1 MAARVLVVFLL
12 FFLAQ
17 IAVETAL
24 LLINLRHVAR
34 ARGVPPA
41 LAGLVDPALA
51 ERSRAYTLANGRLG
65 LVEGLVGAGLTLALL
80 LSGVLPWLDG
90 ALLRRGVEGAH
101 RFVAFLAALSLA
113 ASVAAVPFGLYRTFV
128 LESRF
133 GFNRT
138 TARTWVVDRI
148 KSLLVQAAIGVP
160 LLYAVY
166 GFMRFTGPHWWIW
179 LFAFLVLF
187 QLFILWLY
195 PAVIAPLFNHFA
207 ALPDGALRERLE
219 AIARDAGFRNRGLFV
234 MDASRRSGHS
244 NAYFT
249 GILRPRIVL
258 FDTLVERMS
267 VDEAASVLAHE
278 IGHYRAHHVQRRLAI
293 GIAATFIAL
302 FVLSRL
308 VPWPPLH
315 QAFGFGAPT
324 LHGAVALLTLGG
336 GAFVFWLQPLT
347 SLMSRR
353 HEYEADRFAVRLAG
367 APEALKTA
375 LLRLTGEN
383 LSNLHPH
390 PWYSAW
396 HYSHPVLAE
405 RLAAIDRATVAAPQ
419 AAGST

>member
-1 MAARVLVVFLL
+1 MADRVLAIFVL

-17 IAVETAL
+17 VGVETAL
-24 LLINLRHVAR
+24 LVLNLLHVAR

-41 LAGLVDPALA
+41 LAGLVDPATA

-65 LVEGLVGAGLTLALL
+65 LVEGLFGAALTLALL

-90 ALLRRGVEGAH
+90 ALAGLGAEGAH
-101 RFVAFLAALSLA
+101 RFVAFLVALSLA
-113 ASVAAVPFGLYRTFV
+113 ASVAGVPFGLYRTFV
-128 LESRF
+128 LEARF

-138 TARTWVVDRI
+138 TPRTWLADRA
-148 KSLLVQAAIGVP
+148 KSLLVQSVLGVP

-166 GFMRFTGPHWWIW
+166 AFMRFTGPLWWIW
-179 LFAFLVLF
+179 LFGFLVLF
-187 QLFILWLY
+187 QFLVLWLY
-195 PAVIAPLFNHFA
+195 PAVIAPLFNHFSP
-207 ALPDGALRERLE
+207 LPDGALRERLE
-219 AIARDAGFRNRGLFV
+219 ALARDAGFRNRGLFV

-258 FDTLVERMS
+258 FDTLVARMS

-278 IGHYRAHHVQRRLAI
+278 IGHYRAHHVQRRLAL
-293 GIAATFIAL
+293 GVAATLATL

-315 QAFGFGAPT
+315 EAFGFAGPT
-324 LHGAVALLTLGG
+324 LHGAVALLGLGG
-336 GAFVFWLQPLT
+336 GAFVFWLQPLGAR
-347 SLMSRR
+347 MSRR
-353 HEYEADRFAVRLAG
+353 HEYEADRFAVRVAG
-367 APEALKTA
+367 APGALKTA

-405 RLAAIDRATVAAPQ
+405 RLAAIDRAPAPPQ

>member
-1 MAARVLVVFLL
+1 MGDPVVVVFLL

-17 IAVETAL
+17 VGVETAL
-24 LLINLRHVAR
+24 LVVNLRHVAR
-34 ARGVPPA
+34 SRGVPPA
-41 LAGLVDPALA
+41 LAGLVDGALA
-51 ERSRAYTLANGRLG
+51 ERSRAYTLANGRFG
-65 LVEGLVGAGLTLALL
+65 LVDGLFGAALTLAVL
-80 LSGVLPWLDG
+80 LSGVLPWLDRTLAG
-90 ALLRRGVEGAH
+90 WGLDGAH
-101 RFVAFLAALSLA
+101 RFVAFLGALSLA
-113 ASVAAVPFGLYRTFV
+113 ASLVAVPFGVYRTFV
-128 LESRF
+128 LEARF

-138 TARTWVVDRI
+138 TPRTWAADRV
-148 KSLLVQAAIGVP
+148 KSLAVQVVLGIP

-166 GFMRFTGPHWWIW
+166 GFMRFTGALWWVW

-187 QLFILWLY
+187 QLFLLWLY
-195 PAVIAPLFNHFA
+195 PAVIAPLFNRFSP
-207 ALPDGALRERLE
+207 LPAGELRERLE
-219 AIARDAGFRNRGLFV
+219 RLARDAGFRNRGLFV

-258 FDTLVERMS
+258 FDTLVQRMS

-278 IGHYRAHHVQRRLAI
+278 IGHYRARHVQRRLAL
-293 GIAATFIAL
+293 GVATTFVAL

-315 QAFGFGAPT
+315 RAFGFDAPT

-347 SLMSRR
+347 ALLSRR
-353 HEYEADRFAVRLAG
+353 HEYEADRFAVRVAG
-367 APEALKTA
+367 APAALKTA

-390 PWYSAW
+390 PWFSAW
-396 HYSHPVLAE
+396 HYSHPALVE
-405 RLAAIDRATVAAPQ
+405 RLAAIDRA
-419 AAGST
+419 SR